1 MAHRL
6 RRPLG
11 IVLWPAPDDQIAA
24 AEGAL
29 RDLGPID
36 IAQMR
41 AAARED
47 ERIAEARQQR
57 QPAGAAASSINQR

>member
-11 IVLWPAPDDQIAA
+11 IVLRAAPDDQIAA

-29 RDLGPID
+29 REFGPID